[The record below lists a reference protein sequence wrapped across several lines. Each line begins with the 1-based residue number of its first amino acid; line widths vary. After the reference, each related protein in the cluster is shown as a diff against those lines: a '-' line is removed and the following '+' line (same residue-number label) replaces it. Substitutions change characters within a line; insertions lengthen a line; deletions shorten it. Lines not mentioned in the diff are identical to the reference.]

1 MTPRWYCVSKDG
13 MATLC
18 HDETDALATAIAC
31 DRMYPAQAP
40 HRAVLLGDVLAERE
54 RCAKLCEQ
62 WNATNPQRL
71 AQAIR
76 EGA

>member
-1 MTPRWYCVSKDG
+1 MTPRWYCVSALG
-13 MATLC
+13 LATLC
-18 HDETDALATAIAC
+18 HDETDAREEARLQ
-31 DRMYPAQAP
+31 DRNYLTQAP